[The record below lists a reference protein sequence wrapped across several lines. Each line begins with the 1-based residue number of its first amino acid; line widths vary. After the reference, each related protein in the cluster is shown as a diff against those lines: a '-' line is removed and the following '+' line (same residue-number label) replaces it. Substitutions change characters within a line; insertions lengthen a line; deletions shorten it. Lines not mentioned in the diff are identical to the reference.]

1 MRLRGAVEATAAKI
15 IKPVL
20 VSPEARIRRLA
31 VSLDLD
37 RCAAPIKHISP
48 MVAGNAD
55 ILLVPN
61 LEAGNMLVKKLSFLA
76 NADAAGIVVG
86 AQVPIILTGRADNAH
101 TQMASCAV
109 LALYAHIHRVA
120 GANIGKLAD

>member
-86 AQVPIILTGRADNAH
+86 AQVPIILTG
-101 TQMASCAV
+101 CA
-109 LALYAHIHRVA
+109 R
-120 GANIGKLAD
+120 